1 MNIQEQ
7 LFKIHNVVK
16 HQSKDWDEVLEK
28 ESKSGEIAPMT
39 MYYAAYYAGAYALD
53 KILINLWNGDLT
65 EEELDLSLKML
76 HNPTNEKVQ
85 S

>member
-16 HQSKDWDEVLEK
+16 HQSKDWDEILEK
-28 ESKSGEIAPMT
+28 ESKTGIEPMT